1 MGVVNLQNGT
11 IIKVTPIQGNANK
24 VAVITGTEIPFNKAF
39 KEDIIVSGSIRR
51 METECP
57 AFEVQQSNSTDNQD
71 LPDTTV
77 TIIHFDEII
86 YDNNSNYNNASA
98 TNPYFRAPYDGL
110 YLFNA
115 HVLIDDTPGDFT
127 AGDRMDLR
135 FYSGSLP
142 TSGMDMAYSFLYIVG
157 NSSSYAEFRG
167 LQGTAQMRLKKDT
180 IVNCRVYNGTGI
192 AQKTYSA
199 GGMWSWFQGHLIS
212 RYDIA

>member
-57 AFEVQQSNSTDNQD
+57 AFEVQQSISTSNQN

-77 TIIHFDEII
+77 TEILFDEII
-86 YDNNSNYNNASA
+86 YDNNSNYHASIS
-98 TNPYFRAPYDGL
+98 YSRFLAPYDGL

-135 FYSGSLP
+135 FYSGSNP
-142 TSGMDMAYSFLYIVG
+142 SFMDMAYSFLYIVG

-167 LQGTAQMRLKKDT
+167 LQGTAQMRLKAGT
-180 IVNCRVYNGTGI
+180 YVNCRVYNGTGI